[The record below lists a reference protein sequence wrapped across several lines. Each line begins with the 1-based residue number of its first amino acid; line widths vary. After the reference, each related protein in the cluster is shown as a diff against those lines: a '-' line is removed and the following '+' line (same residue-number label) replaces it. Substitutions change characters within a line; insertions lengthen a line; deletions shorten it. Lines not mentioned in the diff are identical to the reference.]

1 MATFSGKQLLLSMR
15 PTRSRKPPAR
25 FSEAYTSDVDD
36 LDLADAVQP
45 SANPKST
52 IAKGKSAR
60 AAEPARALP
69 IPISTLQQ
77 PTRKRVGIKRLSTS
91 VEKEG
96 AAENNIMAIAGTID
110 GHRAAAVPLPDASQA
125 APTKRNKPNDTA
137 DGK

>member
-1 MATFSGKQLLLSMR
+1 MR

-25 FSEAYTSDVDD
+25 FSEAYTSDTDE

-45 SANPKST
+45 SAHPKST

-77 PTRKRVGIKRLSTS
+77 PTRKRGGMKRLSTS
-91 VEKEG
+91 AEKEG
-96 AAENNIMAIAGTID
+96 AAGNNFIVAITGTID
-110 GHRAAAVPLPDASQA
+110 GHSAAAVPLSDVSQA
-125 APTKRNKPNDTA
+125 APTKRNKLNDTT